1 MAINPT
7 VRTIVYDDDGVL
19 LKEKEMRQIN
29 FNDVLGYKLLYN
41 NRRVKHFSNIP
52 LPEKITMIERGMLL
66 TLSRCMFNP
75 ANLLAKKTRA
85 GVIPMTE
92 DDIFEA
98 IEANERKGKVIL
110 RKFVDLGILAK
121 VKITTEGITSVQYYM
136 NPLYFFNSTWL
147 SPNLYL
153 LFKAQLDQY
162 IPLDVQERMLE
173 CVKANPQGVVKK
185 DIKIAKLKIV

>member
-52 LPEKITMIERGMLL
+52 LPEKITMLERGMLL

-75 ANLLAKKTRA
+75 ASLLAKKTRA
-85 GVIPMTE
+85 
-92 DDIFEA
+92 
-98 IEANERKGKVIL
+98 
-110 RKFVDLGILAK
+110 
-121 VKITTEGITSVQYYM
+121 SV
-136 NPLYFFNSTWL
+136 S
-147 SPNLYL
+147 
-153 LFKAQLDQY
+153 
-162 IPLDVQERMLE
+162 
-173 CVKANPQGVVKK
+173 
-185 DIKIAKLKIV
+185 